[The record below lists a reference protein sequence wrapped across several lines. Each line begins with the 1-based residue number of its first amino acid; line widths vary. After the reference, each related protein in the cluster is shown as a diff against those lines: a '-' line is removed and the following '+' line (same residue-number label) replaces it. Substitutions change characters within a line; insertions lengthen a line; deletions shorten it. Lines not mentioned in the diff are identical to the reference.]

1 MSGNNTVWTH
11 ITIKDMSDTSI
22 EFLIDDVVKGNK
34 DAGDYTPILDRRSF
48 ESIKGGAYASYSIP
62 HIFFS
67 TWQKSETV
75 DFTQMQYIAAS
86 DECSDDVELIL
97 RQSIDGDRTIIAVFS
112 DAQDTDYDEATVEM
126 WYIGTEDGLRSEFN
140 ELNIAPENIS
150 IWLGSKIYPADGLVF
165 N

>member
-11 ITIKDMSDTSI
+11 ITIKDMADTSI

-34 DAGDYTPILDRRSF
+34 DAGDYTPILDRRSLM
-48 ESIKGGAYASYSIP
+48 SIDHGVYNSHSIP
-62 HIFFS
+62 QIFFNS
-67 TWQKSETV
+67 WQKSENV
-75 DFTQMQYIAAS
+75 DFTQMHYINAV
-86 DECSDDVELIL
+86 DDCSDDVELVL